1 MQFNELGLTGP
12 ILKAIESEKY
22 NVPTPIQ
29 MAVIPKFLNNHD
41 IVGIAQTGT
50 GKTAAFVL
58 PILER
63 LVKKDKKNESKCFPV
78 LILVPTR
85 ELAMQ
90 IADKIRVYGKITRPK
105 AVLVVGGV
113 KPGPQIKALKDG
125 ADIVVATP
133 GRLLDHVTSKVA
145 RLDVTK
151 TVILDEA
158 DQMLDLGFMP
168 SIKKIISK
176 ISKDKQAV
184 LLSATMPKA
193 VRSLADEFL
202 NKPEEIN
209 VAPSTR
215 PIELI
220 DQRVFIVKKEAKL
233 KFLRDI
239 FNNHTVY
246 RSIIFVRTK
255 VGANKLAMRLK
266 KVGIDVE
273 AIHGDKSQSQRTR
286 TLKNFRLGKLNI
298 LIATDI
304 AARGIDV
311 DDISHIINYDMPNE
325 SEIYIHR
332 IGRTARAG
340 KSGIAISL
348 CDVSE
353 KRKLKAIEK
362 LIGYSLYAKVLN
374 ESETLILGD
383 ANFSFNKKINYEE
396 DNSNFSKNKKYIK
409 KKSSAKNFTKRAK
422 KRFSDKH
429 KGDEESGR
437 PSFVKRG
444 ERSFEDKSK
453 GKYEKRRP
461 RKEGEESGR
470 PSFVKRGE
478 RSFEDKSKGK
488 YEKRRPRK
496 EGEESGRP
504 SFVKRGERSFEDK
517 SKNNSRINLNQKRK
531 KSFFSKKTDSNKP
544 PIKLNDSYN
553 GSKFK

>member
-1 MQFNELGLTGP
+1 MKFEELGLTSP
-12 ILKAIESEKY
+12 ILRAIDSEGY
-22 NVPTPIQ
+22 SDPTPIQ
-29 MAVIPKFLNNHD
+29 VAVIPKFLEGRD
-41 IVGIAQTGT
+41 IVGVAQTGT

-63 LVKKDKKNESKCFPV
+63 LVKKVKRNDSKCFPV

-90 IADKIRVYGKITRPK
+90 IVDKVRVYGSIIRPK
-105 AVLVVGGV
+105 AVLVVGGA

-145 RLDVTK
+145 RLDLTS

-176 ISKDKQAV
+176 ISKDKQAI

-193 VRSLADEFL
+193 VRALADEFL

-220 DQRVFIVKKEAKL
+220 DQRVYIVKKEAKL
-233 KFLRDI
+233 KFIIDI

-255 VGANKLAMRLK
+255 VGANKLASRLK
-266 KVGIDVE
+266 NSGIEVD

-311 DDISHIINYDMPNE
+311 DDISHVINYDMPNE
-325 SEIYIHR
+325 AEIYIHR

-362 LIGYSLYAKVLN
+362 LIGYSLYGKILN
-374 ESETLILGD
+374 ESEDLILGD
-383 ANFSFNKKINYEE
+383 SKP
-396 DNSNFSKNKKYIK
+396 NSNKQVNYKEDRNNNRKDHAYIK
-409 KKSSAKNFTKRAK
+409 KTSSAKKFAK
-422 KRFSDKH
+422 KAKRRFADKH
-429 KGDEESGR
+429 SGEESNSR
-437 PSFVKRG
+437 PSFAKRG
-444 ERSFEDKSK
+444 ERNNNQEGRSSK
-453 GKYEKRRP
+453 KPYK
-461 RKEGEESGR
+461 KNDSSSGR
-470 PSFVKRGE
+470 NKSASKPS
-478 RSFEDKSKGK
+478 
-488 YEKRRPRK
+488 
-496 EGEESGRP
+496 
-504 SFVKRGERSFEDK
+504 
-517 SKNNSRINLNQKRK
+517 INL
-531 KSFFSKKTDSNKP
+531 DSA
-544 PIKLNDSYN
+544 YN
-553 GSKFK
+553 GSKF

>member
-1 MQFNELGLTGP
+1 MKFEELGLTSP
-12 ILKAIESEKY
+12 ILRAIDSEGY
-22 NVPTPIQ
+22 SEPTPIQ
-29 MAVIPKFLNNHD
+29 VAVIPKFLEGND
-41 IVGIAQTGT
+41 IVGVAQTGT

-63 LVKKDKKNESKCFPV
+63 LVKKVKRNESKCFPV
-78 LILVPTR
+78 LVLVPTR

-90 IADKIRVYGKITRPK
+90 IVDKVRTYGSIIRPK
-105 AVLVVGGV
+105 AVLVVGGA

-145 RLDVTK
+145 RLDLTS
-151 TVILDEA
+151 TVVLDEA

-168 SIKKIISK
+168 SIKKIMSK
-176 ISKDKQAV
+176 ISKDKQAI

-193 VRSLADEFL
+193 VRALADEFL
-202 NKPEEIN
+202 HKPKEVN

-233 KFLRDI
+233 KFILDI

-255 VGANKLAMRLK
+255 MGANKLAVRLK
-266 KVGIDVE
+266 KSGIEVD

-311 DDISHIINYDMPNE
+311 DDISHVINYDMPNE
-325 SEIYIHR
+325 AEIYIHR

-362 LIGYSLYAKVLN
+362 LIGYSLYGKILN
-374 ESETLILGD
+374 ESEDLILGD
-383 ANFSFNKKINYEE
+383 SKADFNKKLNYEE
-396 DNSNFSKNKKYIK
+396 GHNDRKRDNGFIK
-409 KKSSAKNFTKRAK
+409 SKSSAKKFTKKAK
-422 KRFSDKH
+422 KRFADKYSS
-429 KGDEESGR
+429 EERRPRRDSEDRNSR
-437 PSFVKRG
+437 PSFAKRG
-444 ERSFEDKSK
+444 ERSFGDKPK
-453 GKYEKRRP
+453 GKFEERRP
-461 RKEGEESGR
+461 RRDSEERRPRRDSEDRNSR
-470 PSFVKRGE
+470 PSFAKRGE
-478 RSFEDKSKGK
+478 NKSFKKVNKSK
-488 YEKRRPRK
+488 KRT
-496 EGEESGRP
+496 S
-504 SFVKRGERSFEDK
+504 VKKNSSTNK
-517 SKNNSRINLNQKRK
+517 SSIN
-531 KSFFSKKTDSNKP
+531 
-544 PIKLNDSYN
+544 LNDSYN
-553 GSKFK
+553 GS

>member
-1 MQFNELGLTGP
+1 MKFNELGLTGP
-12 ILKAIESEKY
+12 ILKAIDYEGY
-22 NVPTPIQ
+22 DTPTPIQ
-29 MAVIPKFLNNHD
+29 VAVIPKFLNNHD

-90 IADKIRVYGKITRPK
+90 IVDKIRVYGKITRPK

-133 GRLLDHVTSKVA
+133 GRLLDHITSKVA

-193 VRSLADEFL
+193 VRSLANEFL

-209 VAPSTR
+209 VAPSAR

-233 KFLRDI
+233 KFLCDI
-239 FNNHTVY
+239 FNKHTVY

-266 KVGIDVE
+266 KVGIDVD

-353 KRKLKAIEK
+353 KKKLKAIEK
-362 LIGYSLYAKVLN
+362 LIGYSLYGKILN

-383 ANFSFNKKINYEE
+383 TNFSFNKKINYEE
-396 DNSNFSKNKKYIK
+396 DNSNFSKDKKYIK

-429 KGDEESGR
+429 KGDEESRR
-437 PSFVKRG
+437 PSFAKRG
-444 ERSFEDKSK
+444 ERFFEDKPK

-470 PSFVKRGE
+470 SSFAKRGE
-478 RSFEDKSKGK
+478 RSFEDK
-488 YEKRRPRK
+488 P
-496 EGEESGRP
+496 
-504 SFVKRGERSFEDK
+504 
-517 SKNNSRINLNQKRK
+517 KNNSRRNFNQNRK
-531 KSFFSKKTDSNKP
+531 KSSFSRKADSNKVL
-544 PIKLNDSYN
+544 IKLNDSYN

>member
-1 MQFNELGLTGP
+1 MKFDELGLTGP
-12 ILKAIESEKY
+12 ILRAIDSEGY
-22 NVPTPIQ
+22 DDPTPIQ
-29 MAVIPKFLNNHD
+29 IAVIPKFLDGHD

-63 LVKKDKKNESKCFPV
+63 LVKKNKRNEPKCFPV
-78 LILVPTR
+78 LIIVPTR

-90 IADKIRVYGKITRPK
+90 IVDKIRVYGSITRPK
-105 AVLVVGGV
+105 AVLVVGGA

-133 GRLLDHVTSKVA
+133 GRLLDHITTKVA
-145 RLDVTK
+145 RLDLTK

-176 ISKDKQAV
+176 ISKEKQAV

-193 VRSLADEFL
+193 VRALADQFL
-202 NKPEEIN
+202 NKPLEIN

-220 DQRVFIVKKEAKL
+220 DQRVFIVKKESKL
-233 KFLRDI
+233 KFILDI
-239 FNNHTVY
+239 FNNHTIY

-255 VGANKLAMRLK
+255 VGANKLAVRLK
-266 KVGIDVE
+266 KSGIDVD

-286 TLKNFRLGKLNI
+286 TLKNFRIGKLNI

-348 CDVSE
+348 CDISE

-362 LIGYSLYAKVLN
+362 LIGYSLYGKIIN
-374 ESETLILGD
+374 ESETLLLENNKNY
-383 ANFSFNKKINYEE
+383 NFQKKQNYEE
-396 DNSNFSKNKKYIK
+396 DIDNARREKIYVK

-422 KRFSDKH
+422 KRFSAKYNN
-429 KGDEESGR
+429 EEIKER
-437 PSFVKRG
+437 PSFAKRG
-444 ERSFEDKSK
+444 ERTFGNKPKRNSEERSARRD
-453 GKYEKRRP
+453 GDEKR
-461 RKEGEESGR
+461 ER
-470 PSFVKRGE
+470 PSFAKRGE
-478 RSFEDKSKGK
+478 RTFGNK
-488 YEKRRPRK
+488 P
-496 EGEESGRP
+496 
-504 SFVKRGERSFEDK
+504 
-517 SKNNSRINLNQKRK
+517 KNNEQLNNSQSNTNHK
-531 KSFFSKKTDSNKP
+531 KKHSSFSKKEGKNKP
-544 PIKLNDSYN
+544 IIKLGDSYS
-553 GSKFK
+553 GTKFK

>member
-1 MQFNELGLTGP
+1 MKFNELGLTGP
-12 ILKAIESEKY
+12 ILRAIDSEGY
-22 NVPTPIQ
+22 NDPTPIQ
-29 MAVIPKFLNNHD
+29 IAVIPKFLDGHD

-63 LVKKDKKNESKCFPV
+63 LVKKDKRNESKCFPV
-78 LILVPTR
+78 LIIVPTR

-90 IADKIRVYGKITRPK
+90 IVDKIRVYGSITRPK
-105 AVLVVGGV
+105 AVLVVGGA

-133 GRLLDHVTSKVA
+133 GRLLDHITTKVA
-145 RLDVTK
+145 RLDLTK

-176 ISKDKQAV
+176 ISKEKQAV

-193 VRSLADEFL
+193 VRALADQFL
-202 NKPEEIN
+202 NKPLEIN

-220 DQRVFIVKKEAKL
+220 DQRVFIVKKESKL
-233 KFLRDI
+233 KFILDI
-239 FNNHTVY
+239 FNNHTIY

-255 VGANKLAMRLK
+255 VGANKLAVRLK
-266 KVGIDVE
+266 KSGIDVD

-286 TLKNFRLGKLNI
+286 TLKNFRIGKLNI

-340 KSGIAISL
+340 KSGIAITL

-362 LIGYSLYAKVLN
+362 LIGYSLYGKILN
-374 ESETLILGD
+374 ESETLILRD
-383 ANFSFNKKINYEE
+383 NNSNFNKKTNYEE
-396 DNSNFSKNKKYIK
+396 DNFNAGQDNKYIK
-409 KKSSAKNFTKRAK
+409 KKSSATNFTKRAK
-422 KRFSDKH
+422 KRFADKRS
-429 KGDEESGR
+429 GNDESAR
-437 PSFVKRG
+437 PSFAKRG
-444 ERSFEDKSK
+444 ERSFGDKPK
-453 GKYEKRRP
+453 GKYEERKPRR
-461 RKEGEESGR
+461 EGDESAR
-470 PSFVKRGE
+470 PSFAKRGE
-478 RSFEDKSKGK
+478 RSFFND
-488 YEKRRPRK
+488 
-496 EGEESGRP
+496 
-504 SFVKRGERSFEDK
+504 
-517 SKNNSRINLNQKRK
+517 SKNNSRNNLNKKRK
-531 KSFFSKKTDSNKP
+531 SSSFSKKVDSNKA
-544 PIKLNDSYN
+544 PIKLSDSYN
-553 GSKFK
+553 GSRSK